1 MSRQPEAKEFFSGSL
16 FASGLIK
23 PSRGYFTAPPQISYR
38 PSAGESAGYCLKDEN
53 SAWPS
58 KFACFVKVRTSEM
71 PNLRRR
77 QVNLLSVEQISRSK

>member
-23 PSRGYFTAPPQISYR
+23 PSRGCFAAPPKLVIVEGR
-38 PSAGESAGYCLKDEN
+38 GESAGYCLKDEN

-71 PNLRRR
+71 PNLQRR